1 MGKAA
6 DVKLAPEH
14 VATRVF
20 TLRGD
25 RVLLE
30 ENLAALYGVE
40 TRRLNEQVRR
50 NRQRFPKDFAFQL
63 NNQDLAALR
72 SQIAI
77 SNIRA
82 SRGGR
87 RYTPFAFTEH
97 GAIMAASVLNTPR
110 AIEVSVYVVRAFV
123 RLRGLLATNKELAR
137 RFDQLETRIENRLAD
152 QDGVIVEILQAIRQL
167 MAPPPTGPKRKI
179 GFV

>member
-1 MGKAA
+1 MHANYSEPHAA
-6 DVKLAPEH
+6 V
-14 VATRVF
+14 
-20 TLRGD
+20 RG
-25 RVLLE
+25 
-30 ENLAALYGVE
+30 E
-40 TRRLNEQVRR
+40 TRL
-50 NRQRFPKDFAFQL
+50 PHA
-63 NNQDLAALR
+63 QDQQNFFTHP
-72 SQIAI
+72 QIAI